1 MCAALTGAGSPEKDA
16 VFRRFERRVTVERA
30 GLTYVIDV
38 SFKSESAEKAARI
51 ANAFAGQYIANQGIN
66 LTGKQVKIDFTASR
80 GSDGLTADVDITAI
94 GETHVKGQ
102 AITREVTVSAD
113 PVVQTAEPVQEE
125 QASETPAEEAEAKEV
140 APASSLFS

>member
-1 MCAALTGAGSPEKDA
+1 MLIKLRQTEIEEALS
-16 VFRRFERRVTVERA
+16 
-30 GLTYVIDV
+30 
-38 SFKSESAEKAARI
+38 
-51 ANAFAGQYIANQGIN
+51 QYIANQGIN

-125 QASETPAEEAEAKEV
+125 QVLETPAEEAEAKEV